1 MLREKHDSLIILVL
15 TSTTGNLGSRIL
27 HTILREQLIPPSEII
42 ISSTKPSKVSVVA
55 REAGI
60 DIRQGDYTSPES
72 LASSFRGA
80 EALFLVSFPSA
91 SVERWLYHKSAI
103 DAAKAVGVK
112 TVIYTSLMFGGETG
126 LDSIAG
132 VQQAHIKTIEYLTR
146 SGLQYV
152 IVREGI
158 YAEYW
163 SVYAGFQ
170 PQKYHKGDSTE
181 IRFVIP
187 NDGPVA
193 WVTTDDLAQGTA
205 RILQD
210 YERYI
215 GRTLNLTGPR
225 ATSVGDIA
233 KLVEHHTG
241 RKVKVDIVGREEA
254 QRYHKYEKKSL
265 PADKFWVIDSWSGW
279 HDAMAREETAMVD
292 PLLAGLLGRQPSGVE
307 EMAERVLKP
316 E

>member
-1 MLREKHDSLIILVL
+1 MLVL

-27 HTILREQLIPPSEII
+27 HTILREKLIPPSKLI
-42 ISSTKPSKVSVVA
+42 ISSTKPSQVSTA
-55 REAGI
+55 AHEAGI

-72 LASSFRGA
+72 LASSFRGSD
-80 EALFLVSFPSA
+80 ALFLVSFPSA
-91 SVERWLYHKSAI
+91 SVERWLYHKAAI
-103 DAAKAVGVK
+103 DAAKAVGVR
-112 TVIYTSLMFGGETG
+112 TIIYTSLMFGGETG

-132 VQQAHIKTIEYLTR
+132 VQQAHIKTIEYLVQ

-210 YERYI
+210 YKRYI
-215 GRTLNLTGPR
+215 GQTLNLTGPR
-225 ATSVGDIA
+225 ATSVSDIA
-233 KLVEHHTG
+233 KLVE
-241 RKVKVDIVGREEA
+241 RIQVGESREEA
-254 QRYHKYEKKSL
+254 QRYHKYEKKSM
-265 PADKFWVIDSWSGW
+265 PADKLWVVDSWSGW
-279 HDAMAREETAMVD
+279 HDAMARGETALVD
-292 PLLAGLLGRQPSGVE
+292 PLLADLLGRQPNGVE
-307 EMAERVLKP
+307 EMAEQYFKP
-316 E
+316 V